1 MEIGRGAQYRV
12 DDIGGG
18 RVRKTLLT
26 AAESRAVYE
35 PWHEPDGSA
44 FDYLAQAVANA
55 AHVQA
60 LLAAYPEL
68 SDTLGNPDFE
78 STTAYTQDKVH
89 ILGEMLENI
98 STDDA
103 RRIIRSYVSLVHT
116 HWRYGFADRIYNPLV
131 NSGINSHGDVILC
144 DFGEITFDRDV
155 AAKSVATTRWLRAN
169 SYIEDMPDALKP
181 YYHDYLGEHL
191 TAETFA
197 ANWGAALSGDP
208 TPLQ

>member
-26 AAESRAVYE
+26 PAESRAVYE

-44 FDYLAQAVANA
+44 FNYLAQAVTNA
-55 AHVQA
+55 AHVEA

-78 STTAYTQDKVH
+78 NTTTYTQDKVQM
-89 ILGEMLENI
+89 IGEVFE
-98 STDDA
+98 SVSADEA
-103 RRIIRSYVSLVHT
+103 RRIIRSYVSLIHT

-131 NSGINSHGDVILC
+131 NSHGGVMLC
-144 DFGEITFDRDV
+144 DFGEITLDCDV

-169 SYIEDMPDALKP
+169 SYNQDMPDALRP
-181 YYHDYLGEHL
+181 YYRDYLGEQL

-197 ANWGAALSGDP
+197 ANWGAALSGNL
-208 TPLQ
+208 TQ